1 MNKTVYLIAKSIV
14 ERMEECEL
22 AIAALNP
29 KYKGRISLSLQTS
42 PFSNETKISLIDS
55 KLREMLSAYFENEI
69 CSLNERLEKL

>member
-1 MNKTVYLIAKSIV
+1 MNKTGYLIAKSIV

-29 KYKGRISLSLQTS
+29 DYKGQISLSVQTS
-42 PFSNETKISLIDS
+42 PFSNETKISLSDS